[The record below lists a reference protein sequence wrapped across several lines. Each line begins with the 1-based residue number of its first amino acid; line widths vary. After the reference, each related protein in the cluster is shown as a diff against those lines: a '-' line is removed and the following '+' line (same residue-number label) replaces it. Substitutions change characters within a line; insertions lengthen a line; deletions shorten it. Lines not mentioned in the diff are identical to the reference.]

1 MRAVVL
7 RRGEDG
13 FWIAEC
19 PSLPGCITQGPTRSE
34 AITNIKE
41 AIAGWIETMQ
51 AHGQSVPGED
61 FETQVVCV

>member
-13 FWIAEC
+13 YWVAEC
-19 PSLPGCITQGPTRSE
+19 TSLPGCITQGKTKAE
-34 AITNIKE
+34 AIANIKE
-41 AIAGWIETMQ
+41 AIEGWMETAK
-51 AHGQSVPGED
+51 AHGIPIADED